1 MWWHL
6 WKTVALA
13 ERGEEDPPT
22 CQGIC
27 KETSAWRSRPSC
39 FLQRPSSSPVTA
51 EDWTPGDPQ
60 APSEKGGQAR
70 AEILTRNL
78 GKETERPKK
87 EGKDQ
92 VAPLG
97 FN

>member
-1 MWWHL
+1 M
-6 WKTVALA
+6 
-13 ERGEEDPPT
+13 
-22 CQGIC
+22 
-27 KETSAWRSRPSC
+27 
-39 FLQRPSSSPVTA
+39 TA
-51 EDWTPGDPQ
+51 EDWIPGDPQ

-78 GKETERPKK
+78 GKETKRPKK